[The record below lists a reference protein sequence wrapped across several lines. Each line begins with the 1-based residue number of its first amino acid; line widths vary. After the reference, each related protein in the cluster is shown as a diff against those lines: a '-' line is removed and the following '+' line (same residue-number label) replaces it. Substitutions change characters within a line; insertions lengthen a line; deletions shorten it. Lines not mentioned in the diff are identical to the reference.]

1 MGIITMKAA
10 LFDLDGTVIDTEA
23 QYTECWGNIGKRYC
37 PDIDNFAH
45 RIKGTT
51 LTQILN
57 KYFPDKSTH
66 ADVEKYVDDWEAKMD
81 YPYIKG
87 AREYIESLKKQNVKC
102 AVVTSSNE
110 KKMSHVL
117 RQHPEFEILFDRI
130 FTSEDFTA
138 SKPDPDCYLQA
149 YRKLNVEKKDCVVFE
164 DAFTG
169 LEAGRRA
176 GIFTIGLATTNRE
189 EDIIDKCDRVIH
201 DYTELLN

>member
-1 MGIITMKAA
+1 MTMKAA

-37 PDIDNFAH
+37 PDISDFAH

-51 LTQILN
+51 LTQILER
-57 KYFPDKSTH
+57 YFPDKSTH
-66 ADVEKYVDDWEAKMD
+66 AEVEKWIDDWEAQMD
-81 YPYIKG
+81 YPYIRG
-87 AREYIESLKKQNVKC
+87 AREYIESLKKQNIKC

-110 KKMSHVL
+110 KKMSYVL
-117 RQHPEFEILFDRI
+117 RQHPEFETLFDRI

-149 YRKLNVEKKDCVVFE
+149 SRKLNVEKKDCVVFE

-176 GIFTIGLATTNRE
+176 GIYTIGLATTNPKE
-189 EDIIDKCDRVIH
+189 NIIDKCDRVIS